1 MVSNVLFLYE
11 EWLLLAF
18 NHRNQTCFLWET
30 QKYVEILNIWIIA
43 LHVGI
48 LAIFNKFASFTPAVG
63 SLTTFL
69 PEIMVETQK
78 SVQVLKYTENFRR
91 KLPKIAK
98 L

>member
-1 MVSNVLFLYE
+1 MRNDYF
-11 EWLLLAF
+11 LLLIIETRHAF
-18 NHRNQTCFLWET
+18 SEKHK
-30 QKYVEILNIWIIA
+30 KYVEILNNIWIIA